1 MQAKAIQVKHVTIKR
16 RLGFQNPLPCFKS
29 YQLGRKKQAHATI
42 SNQPLVREHLS
53 GRKREALESD
63 IPSKF
68 PVKRHLFIQ
77 GDCDDYL
84 KVAEVVK
91 QPHQSQ

>member
-1 MQAKAIQVKHVTIKR
+1 MLQV
-16 RLGFQNPLPCFKS
+16 LPTWTQK
-29 YQLGRKKQAHATI
+29 AHATI

-68 PVKRHLFIQ
+68 PVKRH
-77 GDCDDYL
+77 
-84 KVAEVVK
+84 
-91 QPHQSQ
+91 